1 MRAPNIALA
10 ELMSVAN
17 IQNQIKAQTV
27 PKTITLVTMII
38 APDIALAMKII
49 ALFRL
54 ERGL

>member
-1 MRAPNIALA
+1 MIAPNIALA